1 MKPGPMQQA
10 VAGLAV
16 LLVIAATVLG
26 AVLLAIND
34 NPDALAGQIEPSPTT
49 YRIPTLGPSPMV
61 TLSPQVSPSPVVPS
75 PITPSPTPVAT
86 STPTALLPR
95 TPPPAGTTP
104 TVPPAACRVPADW
117 IPYTVRPGDNL
128 FRIGLAYGLT
138 VDRLQAGNCRTT
150 ARVSAG
156 EVIYVPPVTPVVSAT
171 PVATAA
177 PGSTASPTPTV
188 AAPTPE
194 PTLPPTQSATDGA
207 CTSPDSMI
215 TSPPVGAVLSG
226 IQEFYG
232 SAVHPDFA
240 FYKLEIRREGTT
252 TPADFVTF
260 HTGYLQVS
268 NGLLGT
274 LSTAAFENGQYW
286 IRLVVVDSTGNYP
299 ERCSYLYSLSN

>member
-1 MKPGPMQQA
+1 MKPGLVQQA

-49 YRIPTLGPSPMV
+49 YRIPTLM
-61 TLSPQVSPSPVVPS
+61 LSPLATASPPSSPSPTARP
-75 PITPSPTPVAT
+75 AT
-86 STPTALLPR
+86 STPIPTQTAAPSRTPTSPATL
-95 TPPPAGTTP
+95 TPPPAI
-104 TVPPAACRVPADW
+104 CRVPTGW
-117 IPYTVRPGDNL
+117 VPYTVRPGDNL

-138 VDRLQAGNCRTT
+138 VDQLLAGNCRTA

-156 EVIYVPPVTPVVSAT
+156 EVIYVPPVTPVGSAT
-171 PVATAA
+171 PIPTAA
-177 PGSTASPTPTV
+177 PGSPAAPTPTE
-188 AAPTPE
+188 ADPTPE
-194 PTLPPTQSATDGA
+194 PTQPPTQSATDGA
-207 CTSPDSMI
+207 CTNPDSMI

-226 IQEFYG
+226 TQEFYG
-232 SAVHPDFA
+232 SAVHPNFS

-260 HTGYLQVS
+260 HTGYSQVS
-268 NGLLGT
+268 NGLLGM
-274 LSTAAFENGQYW
+274 LSTEAFENGQYW

-299 ERCSYLYSLSN
+299 ERCSYLYTISN